1 MTRYILCLL
10 LMFRGVEVVAVTNAP
25 STSVQLDGKAMVEAV
40 RGLQQ
45 YENVARL
52 SGKLISAGSGTGT
65 AMMNH
70 WAAEFNALYPE
81 VELDIRGGGANT
93 NVLNA
98 FVDGTIDLVPISRA
112 LPAETSAAFKAKY
125 GYEPTQITIA
135 PDALGVYVNKNNP
148 VAGLTL
154 GQLELIFSR
163 TPKSDAPTVV
173 FWGDL
178 GVNGPLASESISRY
192 ALSQRHGAHM
202 LFRSQVLNG
211 AEYKFSTRF
220 EGIHTSLIQAVG
232 ADDAGIAFDSVM
244 FATARTRLVPLKAAD
259 GQFLL
264 PTLENVRNGQYPLT
278 RPIQLVFNRKP
289 GGGLKPVVREYLRFA
304 VSRRGQYVNAMDGG
318 FPLTPDQQKEALIAI
333 GGNR

>member
-125 GYEPTQITIA
+125 GY
-135 PDALGVYVNKNNP
+135 
-148 VAGLTL
+148 
-154 GQLELIFSR
+154 
-163 TPKSDAPTVV
+163 
-173 FWGDL
+173 
-178 GVNGPLASESISRY
+178 
-192 ALSQRHGAHM
+192 
-202 LFRSQVLNG
+202 
-211 AEYKFSTRF
+211 
-220 EGIHTSLIQAVG
+220 
-232 ADDAGIAFDSVM
+232 
-244 FATARTRLVPLKAAD
+244 
-259 GQFLL
+259 
-264 PTLENVRNGQYPLT
+264 
-278 RPIQLVFNRKP
+278 
-289 GGGLKPVVREYLRFA
+289 
-304 VSRRGQYVNAMDGG
+304 
-318 FPLTPDQQKEALIAI
+318 
-333 GGNR
+333 

>member
-1 MTRYILCLL
+1 
-10 LMFRGVEVVAVTNAP
+10 
-25 STSVQLDGKAMVEAV
+25 
-40 RGLQQ
+40 
-45 YENVARL
+45 
-52 SGKLISAGSGTGT
+52 
-65 AMMNH
+65 
-70 WAAEFNALYPE
+70 
-81 VELDIRGGGANT
+81 
-93 NVLNA
+93 
-98 FVDGTIDLVPISRA
+98 
-112 LPAETSAAFKAKY
+112 
-125 GYEPTQITIA
+125 
-135 PDALGVYVNKNNP
+135 
-148 VAGLTL
+148 
-154 GQLELIFSR
+154 
-163 TPKSDAPTVV
+163 
-173 FWGDL
+173 
-178 GVNGPLASESISRY
+178 
-192 ALSQRHGAHM
+192 M